1 MIVVITY
8 LIMLR
13 SRCVFGKSME
23 DFCCTCSEA
32 VPEGRSPWHKG
43 EGKVLKSGE
52 KAIPALFNTSLG
64 IKQSLTP
71 RSMSPDPKE
80 AMRDQK
86 SELSVTCSPVPCFVV
101 VLT

>member
-23 DFCCTCSEA
+23 DFCCTCSDA
-32 VPEGRSPWHKG
+32 MPEGRSPWHKG